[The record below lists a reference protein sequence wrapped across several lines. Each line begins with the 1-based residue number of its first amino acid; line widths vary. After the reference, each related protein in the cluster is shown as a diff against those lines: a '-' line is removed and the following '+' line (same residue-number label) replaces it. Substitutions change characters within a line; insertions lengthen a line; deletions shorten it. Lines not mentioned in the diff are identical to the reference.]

1 MIIGYCYHLKS
12 ISLSSITI
20 SFYLLFQSKLQLEL
34 SSASSKLSKLESDV
48 AKYQKIE
55 SDLNEKLEE
64 AQKESKIQIDLMNA
78 AQEKMN
84 GKHHSYFFKCT

>member
-1 MIIGYCYHLKS
+1 MFLFKKLLLWS
-12 ISLSSITI
+12 TTI

-34 SSASSKLSKLESDV
+34 SSVSSKLNKLESDV

-64 AQKESKIQIDLMNA
+64 VQKESKIQIDLVNA

-84 GKHHSYFFKCT
+84 GKHYPYFCKCT